1 MPAVSIE
8 LLPDPPAADV
18 VAAIEVADDVGLDT
32 AFLADEVYHRDA
44 WLLLAS
50 AAARTRTIRLAAGVA
65 HVTLHDPLLVAQQ
78 LATLDEMSGGRA
90 AVAFSVG
97 NLAMLEQFGRDP
109 GELHVAPRLLG
120 AHDAM
125 RAFLDDGKV
134 DFEGRFF
141 SYRGVFSAARPVGP
155 RVPLLI
161 GAMGGPRTFRL
172 AGERADGVYAAC
184 SFSPEAFQYIVENV
198 HRQAHLGEGLVEC
211 RTMAVALGVSE
222 HPVAV
227 EDQRGHSRSRPRP
240 AHRGVRPRPRPR
252 SSGACSPQ
260 RRARRH
266 QTGPS
271 SSRSPDTSRSMHG
284 RFGGTRRA

>member
-65 HVTLHDPLLVAQQ
+65 HVTLRDPLLVAQQ

-109 GELHVAPRLLG
+109 GELHVAPRLLERM
-120 AHDAM
+120 M
-125 RAFLDDGKV
+125 RCAP
-134 DFEGRFF
+134 
-141 SYRGVFSAARPVGP
+141 SW
-155 RVPLLI
+155 
-161 GAMGGPRTFRL
+161 
-172 AGERADGVYAAC
+172 
-184 SFSPEAFQYIVENV
+184 
-198 HRQAHLGEGLVEC
+198 
-211 RTMAVALGVSE
+211 TMARST
-222 HPVAV
+222 
-227 EDQRGHSRSRPRP
+227 SRD
-240 AHRGVRPRPRPR
+240 A
-252 SSGACSPQ
+252 
-260 RRARRH
+260 
-266 QTGPS
+266 
-271 SSRSPDTSRSMHG
+271 SSRIAGCSRRRG
-284 RFGGTRRA
+284 RSGRGCRC